1 VHASPDEDRLAMT
14 PRRDK
19 RNLFRALAVLVGIVL
34 GLAINLFL
42 DGKTGEDLPAMSYS
56 EFRHRVA
63 AREIERAV
71 IQGDVL
77 LVTKTDGSQARV
89 VTTLDLGLM
98 PALLDHGV
106 MVEVAEPP
114 SGIWRL
120 LVSLLPTFIIVGVL
134 LLITGRS
141 MRGGLLGLGKS
152 KAQMLEPGKIR
163 TRFTDVA
170 GIDEFRAELEELQ
183 AFLTSPKRFQA
194 LGAEVP
200 RGVLLE
206 GAPGVGK
213 TLLARALAGETGVPF
228 FSLSGS
234 DFVEMFVGVGASRVR
249 DLFARAR
256 KAAPAIVFID
266 EIDAIGRRRSTG
278 HSPGNEEREQTL
290 NQILVEMDGFNGSEG
305 VIVLAATNRP
315 DILDPALLRPGRFDR
330 RIAVLNPDLNGRR
343 AILNVVTRQ
352 IELAA
357 DVDLDLLARLT
368 PGFTGAALKALF
380 NEAALIAGTERASAV
395 SKKHIEL
402 AFDRAVLGKGRG
414 SLVVRKEERRITAYQ
429 EAGHA
434 LVATLLPAS
443 DPVHKATILPHGRAL
458 GLVVRKPEEDHF
470 HTTRAQIDADLTVTM
485 AGRAA
490 EGLVFAPDQVTAGA
504 AADIARANQLARRM
518 VCEWGMDEIMGPL
531 QLPGNGAADNPA
543 PAGESTRTLADQRV
557 RATIEA
563 AEQRAAGMLERYRA
577 ALEALAQALLERKTL
592 DGEAVRRIVA
602 AGGAAAAAWPQRAPE
617 AA

>member
-106 MVEVAEPP
+106 MVEVAEPS

-490 EGLVFAPDQVTAGA
+490 ERLVFAPDQVTAGA

>member
-134 LLITGRS
+134 LLIMGRS

-213 TLLARALAGETGVPF
+213 TLLARPLAGETGVPF

-330 RIAVLNPDLNGRR
+330 LIAVLNPDLNGRR

-402 AFDRAVLGKGRG
+402 AFDKAVLGKGRG
-414 SLVVRKEERRITAYQ
+414 SLVVREEERRITAYH

-485 AGRAA
+485 AGRTA
-490 EGLVFAPDQVTAGA
+490 ERLVFAPDQVTAGA

-577 ALEALAQALLERKTL
+577 ALEALAQALLERETL
-592 DGEAVRRIVA
+592 DGETVRRIVA